1 MIKYAILGYGT
12 VGRGVAEVMAEGREK
27 MAALA
32 GQELE
37 LGYILVRRA
46 FPGDPYE
53 DRMVQDFSII
63 ENDPEVAVVA
73 EVMGGTGAAYE
84 YSRRALLAGKSVV
97 TSNKELVAARG
108 LELEALA
115 REHHVSYL
123 FEGSV
128 GGGIPILRPLYQC
141 LAANRIDQVFGIL
154 NGTTNYILTAMDAQ
168 GQSFEEA
175 LKDAQALGYAE
186 ADPTADVEGHDAG
199 RKITILADLAFGK
212 NLDPKAVPTQGIT
225 GVTAA
230 DLELAHALGYT
241 IKLLGRA
248 IRTEDGCRVFVAP
261 HLVPMEHML
270 AGVSGVMN
278 ACVVRG
284 SAVGEVVMYGPGAG
298 KRPTASAV
306 CADILDAAVH
316 LDGGRT
322 MYLGQPGG
330 QVEPEAALSSPWFI
344 RTGAAPDLVLAQFP
358 QAAPIYGAS
367 RECGLI
373 TAPMTRDELEASLGA
388 VEARAVYRVLE

>member
-46 FPGDPYE
+46 FPGGPYE

-115 REHHVSYL
+115 REHHASYL

-322 MYLGQPGG
+322 MYLGQSGG

-373 TAPMTRDELEASLGA
+373 TAPMTRDELEAGLGA